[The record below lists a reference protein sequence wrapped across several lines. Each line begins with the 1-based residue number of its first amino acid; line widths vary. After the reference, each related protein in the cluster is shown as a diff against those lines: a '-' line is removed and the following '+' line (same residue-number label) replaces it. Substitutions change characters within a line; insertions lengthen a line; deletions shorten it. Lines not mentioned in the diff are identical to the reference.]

1 MDPNEG
7 ECTYI
12 EPWFLGCSDSVPPL
26 EIRWLLVL
34 MLYILIYFSFVA
46 ILSFGSLFLA
56 SCHFLMFSCY
66 TRLFLIP
73 TTHTTVHNVLCHTH
87 PMFMILDIQWCCI
100 FEGNM
105 FILPRVLQ
113 DDSEVNMVRYLDLI
127 HSRFLVRK
135 SWYVTSAAPLRP

>member
-12 EPWFLGCSDSVPPL
+12 EPWFLGCSSSIPPL
-26 EIRWLLVL
+26 EIRWLPVL

-46 ILSFGSLFLA
+46 VLSFEMVWKLISWFFP

-73 TTHTTVHNVLCHTH
+73 TTHTTVHDVLCHTH
-87 PMFMILDIQWCCI
+87 PIFMILDIQRCC
-100 FEGNM
+100 
-105 FILPRVLQ
+105 
-113 DDSEVNMVRYLDLI
+113 
-127 HSRFLVRK
+127 
-135 SWYVTSAAPLRP
+135 